1 MILNNK
7 LINNKHKYIC
17 KNKLILLIII
27 FILLLLIIKFQII
40 IYKSNIP
47 ILLFIEKCYNDILI
61 NKSLYLTSQLPKIS
75 VIIPIYNAEQYI
87 HYSLRSVQNQKMK
100 EIEIIIIDDNSNDD
114 SIKIVQKYME
124 EDKRIKLIENKNNRQ
139 ILFSKSIGALNSKG
153 KYIIELDQD
162 DMFIRDDAFD
172 IIYNESEKNDLDYLS
187 FKYISAKNVFKEAKF
202 INNFIKDKNI
212 IIKQPYLKY
221 SMFKTN
227 NCLLWGHLIRA
238 DLYKKVIYHLWP
250 IIINYK
256 IIFQEDFL
264 ITFFILIFAER
275 FKKIEKNIFFHF
287 HNRES
292 ASKDYE
298 NNYDYFLSVI
308 FAGNIFYDYYFDSFP
323 EDIEIIMNY
332 IGYISKHLKK
342 AKKLYSSFFNYLF
355 GKILSNF
362 YLPLKNKIYIEKI
375 FKISRCFDTS
385 EKLNINQELIFEGPQ
400 TIKNR
405 INNKPIKLSII
416 IVCSNNENLK
426 NIINLIR
433 TQNFEY
439 FEIILIFDN
448 DNEIIDNILVN
459 YNKSFENIKLT
470 KLIKNERKKGKLYS
484 IIKGIAFVKGK
495 YFLILDKNCFFL
507 NNNALNNI
515 YEEIEK
521 EDFDVIEFNL
531 YKIAQNNHTILY
543 KCHHYSTEFNFS
555 HIKYNLRFE
564 DIDISKEL
572 LTNKLIKSDYF
583 RKISK
588 KYNLKG
594 TEIIIDKFYNEIL
607 SFIINS
613 NEHDFKRL
621 NSTNIYMNE
630 KYFEKIKFNDFIN
643 SNKEFINETIFYIN
657 FIFDNSKNTY
667 EDKEII
673 LQDFFKLLSV
683 IFNKFTNVSQSSIE
697 LLNKFLDCKYIS
709 EQNKNLLKFYYN
721 SLLC

>member
-1 MILNNK
+1 M
-7 LINNKHKYIC
+7 
-17 KNKLILLIII
+17 
-27 FILLLLIIKFQII
+27 
-40 IYKSNIP
+40 
-47 ILLFIEKCYNDILI
+47 
-61 NKSLYLTSQLPKIS
+61 
-75 VIIPIYNAEQYI
+75 IIPIYNAEKYI

>member
-1 MILNNK
+1 MILNDK

-40 IYKSNIP
+40 IHKSNIP
-47 ILLFIEKCYNDILI
+47 ILLFIDKCYNDILI
-61 NKSLYLTSQLPKIS
+61 NKSLYLTSQIPKIS
-75 VIIPIYNAEQYI
+75 VIIPIYNAEKYI

-100 EIEIIIIDDNSNDD
+100 EIEIIIIDDNSSDD

-264 ITFFILIFAER
+264 ITFFIFIFAER

-292 ASKDYE
+292 ASNDYE

-375 FKISRCFDTS
+375 FKISKCFDTS

-459 YNKSFENIKLT
+459 YNKSFENIKL
-470 KLIKNERKKGKLYS
+470 IKNERKKGKLYS

-507 NNNALNNI
+507 NNNALKNI

-594 TEIIIDKFYNEIL
+594 TEISIDKFYNEIL

>member
-40 IYKSNIP
+40 IHKSNIP

-75 VIIPIYNAEQYI
+75 VIIPIYNAEKYI

>member
-1 MILNNK
+1 M
-7 LINNKHKYIC
+7 
-17 KNKLILLIII
+17 
-27 FILLLLIIKFQII
+27 
-40 IYKSNIP
+40 
-47 ILLFIEKCYNDILI
+47 
-61 NKSLYLTSQLPKIS
+61 
-75 VIIPIYNAEQYI
+75 
-87 HYSLRSVQNQKMK
+87 
-100 EIEIIIIDDNSNDD
+100 
-114 SIKIVQKYME
+114 
-124 EDKRIKLIENKNNRQ
+124 
-139 ILFSKSIGALNSKG
+139 
-153 KYIIELDQD
+153 
-162 DMFIRDDAFD
+162 
-172 IIYNESEKNDLDYLS
+172 
-187 FKYISAKNVFKEAKF
+187 
-202 INNFIKDKNI
+202 
-212 IIKQPYLKY
+212 
-221 SMFKTN
+221 
-227 NCLLWGHLIRA
+227 
-238 DLYKKVIYHLWP
+238 
-250 IIINYK
+250 
-256 IIFQEDFL
+256 
-264 ITFFILIFAER
+264 
-275 FKKIEKNIFFHF
+275 
-287 HNRES
+287 
-292 ASKDYE
+292 
-298 NNYDYFLSVI
+298 
-308 FAGNIFYDYYFDSFP
+308 
-323 EDIEIIMNY
+323 
-332 IGYISKHLKK
+332 
-342 AKKLYSSFFNYLF
+342 
-355 GKILSNF
+355 
-362 YLPLKNKIYIEKI
+362 
-375 FKISRCFDTS
+375 
-385 EKLNINQELIFEGPQ
+385 
-400 TIKNR
+400 
-405 INNKPIKLSII
+405 
-416 IVCSNNENLK
+416 
-426 NIINLIR
+426 
-433 TQNFEY
+433 
-439 FEIILIFDN
+439 
-448 DNEIIDNILVN
+448 
-459 YNKSFENIKLT
+459 
-470 KLIKNERKKGKLYS
+470 
-484 IIKGIAFVKGK
+484 
-495 YFLILDKNCFFL
+495 ILDKNCFFL

-531 YKIAQNNHTILY
+531 YKIAQNNQTILY

>member
-47 ILLFIEKCYNDILI
+47 ILLFIDKCYNDILI

-75 VIIPIYNAEQYI
+75 VIIPIYNAEKYI

-172 IIYNESEKNDLDYLS
+172 IICNESEKNDLDYLS

-459 YNKSFENIKLT
+459 YNKSFENIKL
-470 KLIKNERKKGKLYS
+470 IKNERKKGKLYS

>member
-1 MILNNK
+1 MILNDK

-40 IYKSNIP
+40 IHKSNIP
-47 ILLFIEKCYNDILI
+47 ILLFIDKCYNDILI

-75 VIIPIYNAEQYI
+75 VIIPIYNAEKYI

-375 FKISRCFDTS
+375 FKISKCFDTS

-459 YNKSFENIKLT
+459 YNKSFENI

>member
-1 MILNNK
+1 MILNDK

-40 IYKSNIP
+40 IHKSNIP
-47 ILLFIEKCYNDILI
+47 ILLFIDKCYNDILI
-61 NKSLYLTSQLPKIS
+61 NKSLYLTSQIPKIS
-75 VIIPIYNAEQYI
+75 VIIPIYNAEKYI

-264 ITFFILIFAER
+264 ITFFIFIFAER

-292 ASKDYE
+292 ASNDYE

-375 FKISRCFDTS
+375 FKISKCFDTS

>member
-40 IYKSNIP
+40 IHKSNIP
-47 ILLFIEKCYNDILI
+47 ILLFIDKCYNDILI

-75 VIIPIYNAEQYI
+75 VIIPIYNAEKYI

-124 EDKRIKLIENKNNRQ
+124 EDRRIKLIENKNNRQ

-375 FKISRCFDTS
+375 FKISKCFDTS

>member
-1 MILNNK
+1 M
-7 LINNKHKYIC
+7 
-17 KNKLILLIII
+17 
-27 FILLLLIIKFQII
+27 
-40 IYKSNIP
+40 
-47 ILLFIEKCYNDILI
+47 
-61 NKSLYLTSQLPKIS
+61 
-75 VIIPIYNAEQYI
+75 IIPIYNAEKYI

-114 SIKIVQKYME
+114 SIKIVQKYMV

-264 ITFFILIFAER
+264 ITFFIFIFAER

-375 FKISRCFDTS
+375 FKISKCFDTS

-630 KYFEKIKFNDFIN
+630 KCFEKIKFNDFIN

>member
-40 IYKSNIP
+40 IHKSNIP
-47 ILLFIEKCYNDILI
+47 ILLFIDKCYNDILI

-75 VIIPIYNAEQYI
+75 VIIPIYNAEKYI